1 MDIDEIKKISNI
13 NQLLEI
19 YDCYSDY
26 SNSKLKKLVK
36 GDTTKVKQYIE
47 DQKECAKHIL
57 EMCQITKD
65 FLVNLEKLINK
76 DIELYDVQI
85 EYIDTYEDLKK
96 NLIE

>member
-85 EYIDTYEDLKK
+85 EYIDTYKDLKK
-96 NLIE
+96 KFN